1 MGYCP
6 YLSFTGAE
14 VRRRE
19 PRLLGARSSESLQTW
34 AHVQQN
40 QLESLLELGQLG
52 PPENPWFF
60 IGGVRPANLSF
71 QQVLTDN
78 AGQGILF

>member
-19 PRLLGARSSESLQTW
+19 PRLLGARSSESQTW

>member
-6 YLSFTGAE
+6 YLSFTGVE